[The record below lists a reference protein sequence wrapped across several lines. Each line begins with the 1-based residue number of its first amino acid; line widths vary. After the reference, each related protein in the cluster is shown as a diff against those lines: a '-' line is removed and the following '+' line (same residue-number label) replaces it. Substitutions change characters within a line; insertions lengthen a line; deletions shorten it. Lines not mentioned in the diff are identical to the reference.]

1 VAREWVNKAMLPA
14 FRGENSMPKL
24 RVGLVYGGRSVE
36 HEVSVASAT
45 SILRNLD
52 PSRYEIWLLAIDHDG
67 RWRVGAP
74 GTSLE
79 TALERGSPIVLPATP
94 AENAL
99 RPLGREAG
107 LEVALDVL
115 FPIVH
120 GRGGEDGTLQG
131 LLELAGLPYVGSGV
145 LGSALQM
152 DKEVAK
158 RLLVQAGLPVGPWRS
173 TTAHE
178 LARDPRGLALRIADE
193 LGMPV
198 FVKPANS
205 GSSVGIQKVREA
217 KALGRALAEAS
228 RYDAKLVVE
237 AAIDAREI
245 EVAVLGNEDPE
256 ASVPGEIRPRR
267 EWYDYEAKYVDES
280 TELLVPAPLS
290 EDEAALARSLALRAF
305 RALEGAGLGRV
316 DFLMERASGAF
327 YLNEVNSLPG
337 FTEMS
342 MYPRLWEASGLPYP
356 QLLDRL
362 IELALDRHRRRCAL
376 ETTFRK

>member
-1 VAREWVNKAMLPA
+1 
-14 FRGENSMPKL
+14 MPKL
-24 RVGLVYGGRSVE
+24 RVGLIYGGRSVE
-36 HEVSVASAT
+36 HEVSIASAT

-52 PSRYEIWLLAIDHDG
+52 PSRYEVWPLAVGHDG
-67 RWRVGAP
+67 QLRVGAP

-79 TALERGSPIVLPATP
+79 GALERGTLCVLPATP
-94 AENAL
+94 AASAL
-99 RPLGREAG
+99 LPLAPGDD
-107 LEVALDVL
+107 EVALDVL

-120 GRGGEDGTLQG
+120 GRGGEDGSLQG
-131 LLELAGLPYVGSGV
+131 LLELTGLPYVGSGV
-145 LGSALQM
+145 LGSAIQM

-158 RLLVQAGLPVGPWRS
+158 RLLVHAGLPVGAWRGVPV
-173 TTAHE
+173 HE
-178 LARDPRGLALRIADE
+178 LARDPRGVAMRLVDE
-193 LGMPV
+193 LGLPV

-205 GSSVGIQKVREA
+205 GSSVGIQKVVEA

-228 RYDAKLVVE
+228 RYDTKLLVE
-237 AAIDAREI
+237 AAVDAREI
-245 EVAVLGNEDPE
+245 EVAVLGNDAPE

-267 EWYDYEAKYVDES
+267 DWYDYEAKYVDES

-290 EDEAALARSLALRAF
+290 EEEVERVRSLALRAF

-316 DFLMERASGAF
+316 DFLMERSSATF
-327 YLNEVNSLPG
+327 YVNEVNSLPG

-362 IELALDRHRRRCAL
+362 IELAIERQRVRQAL
-376 ETTFRK
+376 ETTFRRL